1 MNTVIDLLSR
11 QHRDVLAHM
20 AAVEGDLADRA
31 VAAAFIAFLD
41 ADVASHF
48 RLEEE
53 VLFPE
58 LAQIP
63 TIAVGPL
70 RVMQAEHDT
79 FRALLER
86 ARDAARRADSAAVR
100 VALVDLINLLRAHI
114 TKEDGVLFPL
124 AATRLSPEQVQR
136 MEEAPQ
142 TPLDHSQFHE
152 RT

>member
-1 MNTVIDLLSR
+1 MNTVIGLLGR
-11 QHRDVLAHM
+11 QHRDVLARM
-20 AAVEGDLADRA
+20 AAVEDGLGEHAIAID
-31 VAAAFIAFLD
+31 FIAFLD

-63 TIAVGPL
+63 AIAVGPL

-79 FRALLER
+79 FRALLEG
-86 ARDAARRADSAAVR
+86 ARDAARRGDSAAAR

-124 AATRLSPEQVQR
+124 ALARLSPEQTQR
-136 MEEAPQ
+136 MERAAV
-142 TPLDHSQFHE
+142 
-152 RT
+152 